1 MTMKKCTFISFLL
14 SLTIA
19 CGSTSCARQ
28 TTTQTH
34 TIKDNGITITW
45 IQDNATPKTMPAS
58 LFSQE
63 AQAIIDSLG
72 MKESG
77 IPSTISSFLVQ
88 VGGKNILFDTGL
100 GLPDSRLLKALQ
112 SLQISPDNIQYIF
125 LTHFHGDHIGGL
137 LTNKGET
144 VFKQAQIYAARA
156 EYEGWMKMP
165 QNQRTQIE
173 KTVSAYGNR
182 LHLFSYSDTLP
193 ENICALEAKRHTP
206 GHTVYRIG
214 RFFIAGDLIHGATL
228 QILHPE
234 FCASYDQQAEQAVST
249 RRYYL
254 EYVRRNHLIMAG
266 MHLPAPGF
274 WEP

>member
-1 MTMKKCTFISFLL
+1 MKKCTFISFLL
-14 SLTIA
+14 SLTIT

-63 AQAIIDSLG
+63 AQADIDSLG

-88 VGGKNILFDTGL
+88 VGEKNILFDTGL

-144 VFKQAQIYAARA
+144 VFKQTQIYAARA

-165 QNQRTQIE
+165 KNQRTQIE

-193 ENICALEAKRHTP
+193 ENICALEAKGHTP

>member
-1 MTMKKCTFISFLL
+1 MKKCTFISFLL
-14 SLTIA
+14 SLTIT

-63 AQAIIDSLG
+63 AQTIIDSLG

-165 QNQRTQIE
+165 QTNGHKLKKLYQPMATGYICFPTPIPYP
-173 KTVSAYGNR
+173 KTSAPWKQK
-182 LHLFSYSDTLP
+182 D
-193 ENICALEAKRHTP
+193 
-206 GHTVYRIG
+206 
-214 RFFIAGDLIHGATL
+214 IHRDIQYT
-228 QILHPE
+228 
-234 FCASYDQQAEQAVST
+234 ASAVF
-249 RRYYL
+249 L
-254 EYVRRNHLIMAG
+254 
-266 MHLPAPGF
+266 LPAI
-274 WEP
+274 

>member
-1 MTMKKCTFISFLL
+1 MKKCTFISFLL

-63 AQAIIDSLG
+63 AQAVIDSLG

-112 SLQISPDNIQYIF
+112 SLQISPNNIQYIF

-173 KTVSAYGNR
+173 KNCISLWQPATFVFLLRYLTRKHLR
-182 LHLFSYSDTLP
+182 LGSKRTYTGTYSIPHRPFFYCRRFDTRCDLANP
-193 ENICALEAKRHTP
+193 SSGVLC
-206 GHTVYRIG
+206 
-214 RFFIAGDLIHGATL
+214 FI
-228 QILHPE
+228 
-234 FCASYDQQAEQAVST
+234 
-249 RRYYL
+249 
-254 EYVRRNHLIMAG
+254 
-266 MHLPAPGF
+266 
-274 WEP
+274 